1 MNPLESLK
9 RLRKAQRLYNQL
21 VRGETTLLDEYFP
34 FVKLAFTPK
43 VIESPLQPPPQ
54 LLAQPAASPAQAQP
68 KPKPI
73 VSYRSRSE
81 DDDLRDALDIGF
93 SKLTFETPAN
103 GSTDRPK
110 IKKLGE

>member
-9 RLRKAQRLYNQL
+9 RLRKARRLYNQL

-43 VIESPLQPPPQ
+43 VIEAPQPPP
-54 LLAQPAASPAQAQP
+54 APSPPQVPPPKA
-68 KPKPI
+68 KPK

-81 DDDLRDALDIGF
+81 EDDLRDALDIGF
-93 SKLTFETPAN
+93 SKLTFEKSN
-103 GSTDRPK
+103 GSAERPR
-110 IKKLGE
+110 IRKLGEK

>member
-34 FVKLAFTPK
+34 FVKLAFIPK
-43 VIESPLQPPPQ
+43 VIEAPPQPPP
-54 LLAQPAASPAQAQP
+54 AHPPPQAP
-68 KPKPI
+68 PPKAKPK

-81 DDDLRDALDIGF
+81 EDDLRDALDIGF
-93 SKLTFETPAN
+93 SSLTFDKPN
-103 GSTDRPK
+103 GAAERPK
-110 IKKLGE
+110 IKKLGEK